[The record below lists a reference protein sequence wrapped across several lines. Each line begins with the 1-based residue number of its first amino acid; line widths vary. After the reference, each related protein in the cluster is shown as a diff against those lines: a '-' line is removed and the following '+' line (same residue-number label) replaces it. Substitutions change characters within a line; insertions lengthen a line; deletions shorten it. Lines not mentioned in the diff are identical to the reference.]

1 MIDLTYKFLDNSI
14 SSYLINKYPYGL
26 AHGKMG
32 ICIFLYNQSRLKQ
45 DHYLETLAN
54 QILDDITC
62 NLSKI
67 KGIDIENGLAG
78 IALGFLYL
86 TKKGFIIGN
95 LNKILH
101 EFDVAIYK
109 KINQLKNGFEIYTLT
124 QILFYFQK
132 RLTETE
138 LKNEDK
144 TLYYNL
150 CMEFLN
156 FIHTTIDSEYLREPY
171 QHSILEYKLPSLLH
185 ILGIFLHDKMLS
197 YKTERMLVELTTEI
211 ISFLPKSEFNKIALL
226 WGMLSIDNKRTYS
239 LWREYI
245 ELLYHHIDINKMLTQ
260 ELKDQH
266 IFLDNGATG
275 AYWLMKQINKL
286 NTPYHFNIDKTMFD
300 HKIYNSQA
308 WNLMRNNPEYLQQ
321 HLGLMHGY
329 TGILMAYK

>member
-1 MIDLTYKFLDNSI
+1 MIDLTYSFSYNKN

-32 ICIFLYNQSRLKQ
+32 ICIFLYKQSQLKQ
-45 DHYLETLAN
+45 NHYLGTLAN

-67 KGIDIENGLAG
+67 KSIDIENGLAG
-78 IALGFLYL
+78 IALGFLNL
-86 TKKGFIIGN
+86 TKEGFITGN

-101 EFDVAIYK
+101 EFDVIIYK
-109 KINQLKNGFEIYTLT
+109 RINQIKNGFDIHTLA
-124 QILFYFQK
+124 QILLYFQK

-138 LKNEDK
+138 LKKEDK
-144 TLYYNL
+144 ILYYNL

-156 FIHTTIDSEYLREPY
+156 FIHTTIDYEFFREPY
-171 QHSILEYKLPSLLH
+171 QHSILKYKLPFLLH

-197 YKTERMLVELTTEI
+197 YKIERMLVEFTTEI
-211 ISFLPKSEFNKIALL
+211 ISFIPISDFNKIVLL
-226 WGMLSIDNKRTYS
+226 YSMLSIKNKRIHS
-239 LWREYI
+239 LWKEYI

-275 AYWLMKQINKL
+275 AYWLMKQINKF
-286 NTPYHFNIDKTMFD
+286 NTPYHFDIDKTMFD
-300 HKIYNSQA
+300 NKIYNSQT
-308 WNLMRNNPEYLQQ
+308 WNLMKNDPEFLQQ

-329 TGILMAYK
+329 TGILMTYK